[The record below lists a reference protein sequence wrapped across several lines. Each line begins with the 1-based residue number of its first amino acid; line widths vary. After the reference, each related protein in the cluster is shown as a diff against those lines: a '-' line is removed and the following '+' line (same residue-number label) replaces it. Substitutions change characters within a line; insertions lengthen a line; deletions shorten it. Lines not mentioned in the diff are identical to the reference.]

1 MKLGRTVAVAI
12 ALSVCADARSQADD
26 KRCATAHPHAERGQT
41 VVATMSVVNDGEPC
55 AMRLRLGGHP
65 ATSTVIRA
73 RPANGKLTS
82 MREGVSYTPN
92 PGFVGKDAFDV
103 QWFGIGFGPNSASQ
117 NFRTKVDVTVRAK
130 GADPESRSA
139 KPAP

>member
-1 MKLGRTVAVAI
+1 MAI
-12 ALSVCADARSQADD
+12 ALSICPDARPQTDD
-26 KRCATAHPHAERGQT
+26 KRCASTHPHAERGQT

-55 AMRLRLGGHP
+55 ALRFQLGGHP

-73 RPANGKLTS
+73 RPANGQLTNT
-82 MREGVSYTPN
+82 REAVFYTPN

-130 GADPESRSA
+130 GADPESQST